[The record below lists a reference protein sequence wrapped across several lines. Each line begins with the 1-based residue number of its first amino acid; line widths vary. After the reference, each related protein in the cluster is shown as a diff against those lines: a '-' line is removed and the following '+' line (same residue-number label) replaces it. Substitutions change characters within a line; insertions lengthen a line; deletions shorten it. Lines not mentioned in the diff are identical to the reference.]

1 MYLMHRVSHH
11 GTASNRVLEEEGLLP
26 IGWAFLVER
35 GHGDEMLK
43 QAKNLNK
50 NDFASYFKEFGKSI
64 GVEHMTT
71 GRGRFLYNFL
81 NLDEEWR
88 VVVPFPGELMICIV
102 KGKPKVYEE
111 ADSKNEDVGFVVPVE
126 IISKGISRRKY
137 VGARLSSKL
146 KYRGTNLVF
155 NDEDR
160 ISIDSL
166 LKNHSEDNKIYDFEK
181 TNQEMIDSV
190 HKYIKTLES
199 GHFEK
204 LIQAYLKDMGADKVV
219 IPGKNAKSNKNDKKA
234 DVDVKA
240 SFTQLGFSIYV
251 QAKRH
256 DGKTNPKEGLHQLI
270 SYDEE
275 EDEDFKHLQPI
286 KWLVT
291 TGEIVVD
298 DIPPEAEE
306 ERIKIIGEKDFA
318 GMLVESGFKFTNDI
332 FE

>member
-11 GTASNRVLEEEGLLP
+11 GTASNRLLEEEGLLP

-35 GHGDEMLK
+35 GHGDEMLE

-50 NDFASYFKEFGKSI
+50 NDFASYFKEFGKHI
-64 GVEHMTT
+64 GVEHMTS

-88 VVVPFPGELMICIV
+88 VVVPFPGELMICKV
-102 KGKPKVYEE
+102 KGKPIVYEK
-111 ADSKNEDVGFVVPVE
+111 ADSKAEDIGFVVPIE
-126 IISKGISRRKY
+126 IISRSISRREY

-146 KYRGTNLVF
+146 KYRGTNLVL
-155 NDEDR
+155 NEED
-160 ISIDSL
+160 
-166 LKNHSEDNKIYDFEK
+166 
-181 TNQEMIDSV
+181 QEMIDILIENHAEQTKVYDFKKTNEEIIDSI
-190 HKYIKTLES
+190 HKYIKKLKP

-219 IPGKNAKSNKNDKKA
+219 IPGKNAKSDENDKKA
-234 DVDVKA
+234 DIDVKA
-240 SFTQLGFSIYV
+240 SFTPLGFSIYV

-275 EDEDFKHLQPI
+275 EDENFKHLQPI

-291 TGEIVVD
+291 TGEIVVNG
-298 DIPPEAEE
+298 IPPEAEE
-306 ERIKIIGEKDFA
+306 ERIKIIEGKEFA
-318 GMLVESGFKFTNDI
+318 GMLVESRFKFTNDI